1 MDFDTLKQSS
11 SNFDKLTKAIEA
23 NLNSENK
30 EKTNQNTKTTDFGNQ
45 N

>member
-1 MDFDTLKQSS
+1 MDFETLKQSS

-23 NLNSENK
+23 NLNPEDK
-30 EKTNQNTKTTDFGNQ
+30 KRTNPNTKTTDSGNQ